1 MINTGKEMN
10 DSELNGD
17 TLAFVT
23 GELGYSSS
31 YEAPEVYAVTSRA
44 VLYRVRK
51 AGKFFIIKTAK
62 DGAPQSLDLIKREY
76 ELSVGRSHP
85 HIVDVFTY
93 EPSTIVGAG
102 IVMEYIDGRTLKE
115 FLAEKPSLS
124 LRRRVFLQLL
134 QAVAYLHRSGV
145 VHNDI
150 KPENIMITRADND
163 VKLLDFGIADS
174 DAHFL
179 VRTPGCTPLY
189 ASPELRRQEKNLDS
203 RSDIY
208 SLGVVMKEVFGGWH
222 YGRIHA
228 RCLCHKKEK
237 RYSDAD
243 ALMRAVKHYNYPFYA
258 VIAFALLLLLLQ
270 PLFMYVRVGNELA
283 VAKQLI
289 NLQQTEI
296 DRARN
301 ALVAEK
307 EYSDSLQN
315 VIKERVVNV
324 YTQMRD
330 SLKALP
336 PLSQEQL
343 ASVSVEFDA
352 KSSCVDMWSRGEISP
367 EHRTVLVDYNVFVR
381 NEYRNKLFE
390 EINYVKVP

>member
-1 MINTGKEMN
+1 MN
-10 DSELNGD
+10 ECGLNGD

-23 GELGYSSS
+23 GELGFSSS

-51 AGKFFIIKTAK
+51 AGKYFIIKTAK
-62 DGAPQSLDLIKREY
+62 DGAPQALELIKREY

-85 HIVDVFTY
+85 HIANIFTY
-93 EPSTIVGAG
+93 EPVTIVGAG
-102 IVMEYIDGRTLKE
+102 IIMEYIDGRTLKE

-134 QAVAYLHRSGV
+134 QAVAYLHKSGV

-208 SLGVVMKEVFGGWH
+208 SLGVVMKEMFGGWY

-283 VAKQLI
+283 AAKQLI
-289 NLQQTEI
+289 NLQQNEI
-296 DRARN
+296 DRARSTV
-301 ALVAEK
+301 VAEK
-307 EYSDSLQN
+307 ACVDSLQN
-315 VIKERVVNV
+315 VIKNRVVNV

-330 SLKALP
+330 SLKASQ
-336 PLSQEQL
+336 PLSPGEI
-343 ASVSVEFDA
+343 ADVSAEFDSR
-352 KSSCVDMWSRGEISP
+352 SSCVDMWSSGDISP
-367 EHRTVLVDYNVFVR
+367 EHRALLVDYDVFIR
-381 NEYRNKLFE
+381 NEYRNRLFE
-390 EINYVKVP
+390 EINYVKAP

>member
-1 MINTGKEMN
+1 MN
-10 DSELNGD
+10 ECGLNGD

-23 GELGYSSS
+23 GELGFSSS

-51 AGKFFIIKTAK
+51 AGKYFIIKTAK
-62 DGAPQSLDLIKREY
+62 DGAPQALELIKREY
-76 ELSVGRSHP
+76 ELSVGMSHP
-85 HIVDVFTY
+85 HIANIFTY
-93 EPSTIVGAG
+93 EPVTIVGAG
-102 IVMEYIDGRTLKE
+102 IIMEYIDGRTLKE

-134 QAVAYLHRSGV
+134 QAVAYLHKSGV

-174 DAHFL
+174 DAHYL

-189 ASPELRRQEKNLDS
+189 ASPELRNQEKALDS

-208 SLGVVMKEVFGGWH
+208 SLGVVMKEMFGGWY

-258 VIAFALLLLLLQ
+258 VIAFTLLLLLLQ

-283 VAKQLI
+283 AAKQLI
-289 NLQQTEI
+289 NLQQNEI
-296 DRARN
+296 DRARSTV
-301 ALVAEK
+301 VAEK
-307 EYSDSLQN
+307 ACVDSLQN
-315 VIKERVVNV
+315 VIKNRVVNA

-330 SLKALP
+330 SLKASQ
-336 PLSQEQL
+336 PLSPGEI
-343 ASVSVEFDA
+343 ADVSAEFDSR
-352 KSSCVDMWSRGEISP
+352 SSCVDMWSSGDISP
-367 EHRTVLVDYNVFVR
+367 ERRALLVDYDVFIR
-381 NEYRNKLFE
+381 NEYRNRLFE